1 MSLQFP
7 DLHRHGLL
15 QAHTTGHPVSLKGNT
30 VPHLQA
36 KRGRAGLPDYNVGPG
51 SDLLCDLQGMPSP
64 VSRTIFFGSLR
75 IAPLF
80 VRTVVYTLVMSDKP
94 KQPEPE
100 SSSPEAVPKVR
111 KEIPLISVP
120 NDRDMIAEE
129 MEELFDE
136 DRVSH
141 QHGSSEPEAD

>member
-1 MSLQFP
+1 MS
-7 DLHRHGLL
+7 
-15 QAHTTGHPVSLKGNT
+15 K
-30 VPHLQA
+30 
-36 KRGRAGLPDYNVGPG
+36 
-51 SDLLCDLQGMPSP
+51 
-64 VSRTIFFGSLR
+64 
-75 IAPLF
+75 
-80 VRTVVYTLVMSDKP
+80 KP
-94 KQPEPE
+94 RPADPPEEKPQPAESEPK
-100 SSSPEAVPKVR
+100 AR